1 MQSVKFVFIIFEL
14 KPSHDEQESS
24 TKIMN
29 LMVRTPGV
37 RVGLYGWYC
46 KNVYFFFFFF
56 LI

>member
-46 KNVYFFFFFF
+46 KNVYFFFLFF